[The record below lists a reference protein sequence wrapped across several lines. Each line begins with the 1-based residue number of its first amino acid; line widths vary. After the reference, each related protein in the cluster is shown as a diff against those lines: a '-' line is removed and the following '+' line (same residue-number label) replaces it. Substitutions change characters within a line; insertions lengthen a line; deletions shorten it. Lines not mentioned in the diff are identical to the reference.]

1 MSFLHLNFILVIAQ
15 LNEYSRSTVSENR
28 AFGFPR
34 TVSAGGLGI
43 DIDKDFYSVSPIDG
57 DRQKVKQFFMNNGII
72 GSYLEGGIFEQIFG
86 GEAVSTIHILNAANK
101 QGVKIYRIN
110 SENITAILPKL
121 EYDTAKKQM
130 LQNYINCGKEVIVP
144 EKAITIS
151 GWSGTGYIILD
162 PEDGSGAYM
171 IDGGLAGGVWI
182 ELASVLISIILATL
196 ILALIGTPLTL
207 AAIPYLMYTFLGLVL
222 SMVITVF
229 LPESWQSYI
238 YNDVV
243 PLVAGVIG
251 LIASFLSGGAA
262 LGLAMGIIGVIYGIK
277 ALIKNMPISQL
288 REVLKRKYC
297 FISFEMFYPKFSKM
311 LC

>member
-1 MSFLHLNFILVIAQ
+1 M
-15 LNEYSRSTVSENR
+15 
-28 AFGFPR
+28 
-34 TVSAGGLGI
+34 
-43 DIDKDFYSVSPIDG
+43 
-57 DRQKVKQFFMNNGII
+57 
-72 GSYLEGGIFEQIFG
+72 
-86 GEAVSTIHILNAANK
+86 
-101 QGVKIYRIN
+101 
-110 SENITAILPKL
+110 
-121 EYDTAKKQM
+121 
-130 LQNYINCGKEVIVP
+130 
-144 EKAITIS
+144 
-151 GWSGTGYIILD
+151 
-162 PEDGSGAYM
+162 
-171 IDGGLAGGVWI
+171 
-182 ELASVLISIILATL
+182 ATL